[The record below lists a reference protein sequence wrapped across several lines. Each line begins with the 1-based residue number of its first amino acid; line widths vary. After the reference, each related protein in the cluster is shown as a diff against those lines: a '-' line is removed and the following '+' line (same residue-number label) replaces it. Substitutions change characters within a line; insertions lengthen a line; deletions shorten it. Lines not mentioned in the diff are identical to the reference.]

1 MRRRAVLGAAFTG
14 LAPLVLGGKGLTA
27 LTPEA
32 SAAESPL
39 ASGETGLTP
48 LTPLPYEGR
57 GEQPPFAGGET
68 REGLP
73 AAEGRTVRFPEVGAE
88 VAVEVADT
96 PEARALGLGGHAP
109 LEDGQGM
116 LFVFGARGRFPFW
129 MKGMTFPLDMLWL
142 DASPDSDG
150 SLVVVHVARDVAP
163 DPPGTPD
170 AARATFGPPPGV
182 MGAFVLEVPAG
193 WAATWGVDVGASALW
208 L

>member
-1 MRRRAVLGAAFTG
+1 MRRRAALHVAF
-14 LAPLVLGGKGLTA
+14 LPLVGPGEARFTFNPERGRNFPSPPSRGGTA
-27 LTPEA
+27 ETLTPA
-32 SAAESPL
+32 PAPA
-39 ASGETGLTP
+39 GEGVP
-48 LTPLPYEGR
+48 NVER
-57 GEQPPFAGGET
+57 
-68 REGLP
+68 
-73 AAEGRTVRFPEVGAE
+73 RTLRFPDVGAE

-129 MKGMTFPLDMLWL
+129 MRGMTFPLDMLWL
-142 DASPDSDG
+142 DAPSDTDE

-170 AARATFGPPPGV
+170 ASR
-182 MGAFVLEVPAG
+182 
-193 WAATWGVDVGASALW
+193 ATWGVDVGASALW